1 MGEKDINIT
10 SLSLEQFSEIFRSTY
25 LFLNS
30 NKEIQIYLKKKKH
43 SRQPALG
50 DKKKEELYQGSSVLP
65 IDPVLPSCRLV
76 QEVAATLVELDI
88 EGTGL
93 PPFTSVLDYAF
104 PTTETLAGTY
114 SSNLRT

>member
-1 MGEKDINIT
+1 M
-10 SLSLEQFSEIFRSTY
+10 FSPLI
-25 LFLNS
+25 
-30 NKEIQIYLKKKKH
+30 
-43 SRQPALG
+43 
-50 DKKKEELYQGSSVLP
+50 
-65 IDPVLPSCRLV
+65 LV
-76 QEVAATLVELDI
+76 QEVAAALVELDI